1 MPGQTVAWL
10 RKLNVIIRAFIM
22 HLLHLQSLVQTLR
35 AGLKSRGNAFSDAG
49 KSWRTGGFRRIV
61 TAVVLVLTMALPAVA
76 DKAKSLYDKGTDA
89 EARQNWEQAYE
100 LYKQA
105 YDLKPKELRYRTA
118 FERSRFQA
126 AAAHVHRGQQLR
138 ESGDLSKAL
147 AEFMRAAQ
155 IDPSSDVARQEIQ
168 RTQEMDKS
176 QGPRSAAPSR
186 MTDLGRI
193 AAEAEAP
200 PELKPISN
208 VPITMR
214 MNEDSKNVY
223 TAIGKLAGINV
234 LFDPDYVSRRI
245 TIDLNNVSLYQAL
258 EVVALQSKTFWRPVT
273 PNTIIVASDTKAKRT
288 EVEPNVVKTF
298 YLSNLAGNT
307 EIQDVVNTLRTVV
320 EITRVI
326 SLPSQNAIVIRGT
339 PDQVSLAEKLVSD
352 LDKARPEVIVDI
364 AVMQV
369 SRDKLKNLG
378 LQPPTTASIQ
388 LQNNVTTTTTT
399 TGTTTGTTTTP
410 ATTSG
415 STNSVT
421 LNKLANLT
429 SNDFLVTIPGATA
442 NFLFTD
448 SDTKIIQNPQ
458 IRALDNQKAT
468 LKIGDRVPVATGS
481 FQPGIGGVGINPLV
495 NTQFQYIDV
504 GVNIDVTPN
513 VHTIANEVTL
523 KITMEVSSVSS
534 HVNIGGIDQPVIGQ
548 RRVEHTIR
556 LREGEVSLMG
566 GMLEEDLLKSVNGY
580 PFLSQVPLL
589 KYLFSNQNTEKR
601 TNEIVFVL
609 IPHIVRS
616 QEVTEANLRPIDV
629 GTANAIELRRAAPK
643 GGNGGSASVARPVT
657 AQAPATTPA
666 AQPPSAPATPITT
679 TPAQAA
685 GGQMNVP
692 PMSTTQPTT
701 IAPATPAPSA
711 AQPSM
716 PSGAAIMSFDPPQVA
731 PAVGSTFAVNVT
743 VNGASNLYSMPVQLS
758 YDPKS
763 LQLLNVSNGNFLS
776 RDGQPVVIVHRED
789 GPGLEQVSATRPPG
803 SGGVSGSGTVF
814 TLTFMAK
821 AAGQSTLSITKA
833 AARDPQMQPVQVTPG
848 QAMVTV
854 K

>member
-1 MPGQTVAWL
+1 
-10 RKLNVIIRAFIM
+10 M
-22 HLLHLQSLVQTLR
+22 HLLHLQSLEQTLR
-35 AGLKSRGNAFSDAG
+35 ADSKSRGSAFSDAG
-49 KSWRTGGFRRIV
+49 KTRRSGGWWRTV
-61 TAVVLVLTMALPAVA
+61 TAFVMVLTLALPAAA
-76 DKAKSLYDKGTDA
+76 DKAKGFYDKGQDA

-100 LYKQA
+100 FYKQA

-118 FERSRFQA
+118 FERSKFQA
-126 AAAHVHRGQQLR
+126 AVAHVHRGQQLR
-138 ESGDLSKAL
+138 ESGDLNKAL

-168 RTQEMDKS
+168 RTQEMDNSKV
-176 QGPRSAAPSR
+176 PRSAAPSR
-186 MTDLGRI
+186 ITDLGKI
-193 AAEAEAP
+193 AAEAEGP

-245 TIDLNNVSLYQAL
+245 TIDLNNISLYQAL

-273 PNTIIVASDTKAKRT
+273 PNTIIVAADTKAKRT

-298 YLSNLAGNT
+298 YLSNLAATT

-326 SLPSQNAIVIRGT
+326 SLPTQNAIVIRGT
-339 PDQVSLAEKLVSD
+339 PDQVALAEKLVND

-378 LQPPTTASIQ
+378 ISPPTTASIQ
-388 LQNNVTTTTTT
+388 LQNNVTTSTTT

-410 ATTSG
+410 TTG

-513 VHTIANEVTL
+513 VHTLSNEVTL

-589 KYLFSNQNTEKR
+589 KYLFSSQNTERR

-609 IPHIVRS
+609 VPHIVRS
-616 QEVTEANLRPIDV
+616 QDVTEANLRPIDV

-643 GGNGGSASVARPVT
+643 GGNGGSASMTRPVT
-657 AQAPATTPA
+657 AQAPGQPPIPPA
-666 AQPPSAPATPITT
+666 QQPSAPATTT
-679 TPAQAA
+679 TQAA
-685 GGQMNVP
+685 SGQMNVP
-692 PMSTTQPTT
+692 PISPTQPTT
-701 IAPATPAPSA
+701 ITPATPAPTPA
-711 AQPSM
+711 PSTTTGS
-716 PSGAAIMSFDPPQVA
+716 PAIMSFDPPQVA

-743 VNGASNLYSMPVQLS
+743 VNGANNLYSMPVQLS
-758 YDPKS
+758 YDSKS